1 MSLGFS
7 DVLYFSVLSYVIGV
21 FNLCLMYVFKA
32 LFKLASQ
39 DSSDENLPAHVLKR
53 MQALARGEWPKV
65 GKAPTARRGCKAN
78 GKSKGKGKGKGGATQ
93 ANGQDE
99 VAQKKVPMTRKRQ
112 IDALIDVD
120 ADGEENEEPMTP
132 AGLLIQQYRQGLML
146 CGHIPPPNI
155 VSSLSHDQQY

>member
-1 MSLGFS
+1 VLAANEFMSLGFS

-39 DSSDENLPAHVLKR
+39 DSSDENLPAQCLKR
-53 MQALARGEWPKV
+53 MQALARGEWPQV
-65 GKAPTARRGCKAN
+65 GKAPTARRGCKA
-78 GKSKGKGKGKGGATQ
+78 KQGKGKGKGGATQ

-112 IDALIDVD
+112 IDELIEV
-120 ADGEENEEPMTP
+120 
-132 AGLLIQQYRQGLML
+132 
-146 CGHIPPPNI
+146 
-155 VSSLSHDQQY
+155 